1 MTYRFTLVVLFVLLA
16 TSANNNVANGFR
28 VGSDGNQDLMKRAVE
43 DALLNTAKQPP
54 IAKDDAP
61 PLRNQLLNTEIP
73 CLYEYWS
80 RPDIHTFG
88 NMGFGGAIHA
98 AMAPFATKMID
109 VKAYGGQDVRKLISE
124 ELRVKLDVDGAR
136 VCDLCCGVGISTRAL
151 GKAFHDAELIV
162 GVDTSPEMISMA
174 KAISSHEQ
182 GVRSVLARHNEG
194 LKNLLGQKHKAITEA
209 MTVIDT
215 DPYPD
220 RRHFEA
226 TYELA
231 NAEHTELPNDTF
243 NLVTIMYAF
252 HEVPKEAR
260 SRIIQEAKR
269 LLKVGGT
276 LAVVDISPTYTPSK
290 YMLAGEP
297 FVIEYQQNIDKQ
309 LGSAPGFM
317 FSKRKEIVPGHVNM
331 WLLTSK

>member
-1 MTYRFTLVVLFVLLA
+1 MIYRTTLLLLSTMLLTTVV
-16 TSANNNVANGFR
+16 NGFR
-28 VGSDGNQDLMKRAVE
+28 VGSDGNQDLMNRAVE
-43 DALLNTAKQPP
+43 NALSSTIKQPP
-54 IAKDDAP
+54 LAQDNAP
-61 PLRNQLLNTEIP
+61 PLRNDILKTEAP

-88 NMGFGGAIHA
+88 NMGFGGALHA
-98 AMAPFATKMID
+98 AIAPFATKMID
-109 VKAYGGQDVRKLISE
+109 VKAYGGQDVRKMISE
-124 ELRVKLDVDGAR
+124 ELRARVMSDKGGGAR

-151 GKAFHDAELIV
+151 GEVFHDAELVV

-174 KAISSHEQ
+174 KAISGHEQ
-182 GVRSVLARHNEG
+182 GVRSALTRHYEG
-194 LKNLLGQKHKAITEA
+194 LKNLLGQKYKAVFA
-209 MTVIDT
+209 SSTVIDT

-220 RRHFEA
+220 HRHA
-226 TYELA
+226 TYSLA
-231 NAEHTELPNDTF
+231 NAENTDLPNNTF

-252 HEVPKEAR
+252 HEVPEQGR

-309 LGSAPGFM
+309 LANVPGLRL
-317 FSKRKEIVPGHVNM
+317 SKRKEVVPGHVNM
-331 WLLTSK
+331 WLLTAK

>member
-1 MTYRFTLVVLFVLLA
+1 
-16 TSANNNVANGFR
+16 
-28 VGSDGNQDLMKRAVE
+28 
-43 DALLNTAKQPP
+43 
-54 IAKDDAP
+54 
-61 PLRNQLLNTEIP
+61 
-73 CLYEYWS
+73 
-80 RPDIHTFG
+80 
-88 NMGFGGAIHA
+88 MGFGGAIHA

-109 VKAYGGQDVRKLISE
+109 VKAYGGQDVRKMISE
-124 ELRVKLDVDGAR
+124 ELRTKLNKGGAK

-151 GKAFHDAELIV
+151 GQAFHDAELIV

-174 KAISSHEQ
+174 KAISGHEQ
-182 GVRSVLARHNEG
+182 AVRSAMTRHHEG
-194 LKNLLGQKHKAITEA
+194 LKNLLGQKYKAVTEA

-220 RRHFEA
+220 RRRFEA
-226 TYELA
+226 TYSLA
-231 NAEHTELPNDTF
+231 NAENTDLPDETF
-243 NLVTIMYAF
+243 HLVTIMYAF
-252 HEVPKEAR
+252 HEVPKAAR

-276 LAVVDISPTYTPSK
+276 LAVVDISPKYTPSK

-309 LGSAPGFM
+309 LESVEGFK

-331 WLLTSK
+331 WLLTAK